1 MDVLR
6 RLSLAFASGCFGV
19 LLFYVAL
26 RAGLEAGI
34 IKPPAQALKFL
45 TSKEFLYKQVVWGG
59 IWGFVFFIPFLKGK
73 WWARGLIVGLAATLV
88 AIFVFQKTMPPP
100 QFIVGALVLNMV
112 FWGLTAA
119 FWHDKVV
126 KAG

>member
-59 IWGFVFFIPFLKGK
+59 IWGFAFFIPFLKGK

-88 AIFVFQKTMPPP
+88 AIFVFQKAVPPV
-100 QFIVGALVLNMV
+100 QIIIGALVLNMV